1 MEGWGELR
9 WSVRMS
15 GGFAWKV
22 FSTAAGP
29 RKSPVKVSLRKEL
42 YAVRGQRKTEKH
54 EFPVENPTWSQGYF
68 NRVNE

>member
-9 WSVRMS
+9 WSVRMT

-54 EFPVENPTWSQGYF
+54 EFRLKIQHGARATLTE
-68 NRVNE
+68 